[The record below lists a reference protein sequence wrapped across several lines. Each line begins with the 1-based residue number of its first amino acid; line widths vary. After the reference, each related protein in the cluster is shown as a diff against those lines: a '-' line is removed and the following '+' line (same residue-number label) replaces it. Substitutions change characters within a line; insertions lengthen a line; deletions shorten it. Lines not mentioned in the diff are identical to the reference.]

1 MKLVQE
7 IATSEFLYIDD
18 ATYSANPS
26 AYIDWSDRPAYWQEF
41 GVQVA
46 DYWTAQDTIKTI
58 YTTTGWANLKDPDKD
73 VLIDFGV
80 GDTSTEIIPY
90 LIGKG
95 YTQQEASGIYLNSV
109 AKSIESKQPIA
120 RSRADNHRIITIVY
134 SFLDSVEADG
144 LLNAIAN
151 FLSLYKEKVYLG
163 TEFGDVSDGLMDF
176 INNTGSYASS
186 STTGLNKYSIM
197 PDVITAYGDEVTARE
212 AFRQQLNDWLLRQIY
227 NGQYIKL

>member
-1 MKLVQE
+1 MKLVKE
-7 IATSEFLYIDD
+7 IATDTYLYIDD
-18 ATYSANPS
+18 SVYSANPS
-26 AYIDWSDRPAYWQEF
+26 LYIDRSNNPAYWDLVVGDVVDF
-41 GVQVA
+41 
-46 DYWTAQDTIKTI
+46 WTAQDNLKNL
-58 YTTTGWANLKDPDKD
+58 YLLNGWASFKDEEKD
-73 VLIDFGV
+73 IFIKYGI
-80 GDTSTEIIPY
+80 GDAGTEIIPF
-90 LIGKG
+90 LMGKG
-95 YTQQEASGIYLNSV
+95 MTQQEAQVFYLESV
-109 AKSIESKQPIA
+109 AKAVENKQPIA

-163 TEFGDVSDGLMDF
+163 TQFGDVSDGLMDF

-212 AFRQQLNDWLLRQIY
+212 AFRSELNDWLLKQTY
-227 NGQYIKL
+227 KGQYIKL